1 MALPSAVTVGS
12 VVFVV
17 AAGVGF
23 VAVSSSADESDQAPV
38 KQVSQSARQQSAHP
52 DGKAEKAGRGH
63 DGADRSDK
71 PKDKQ
76 DKKAKKDK
84 RKPERPD
91 DAVPNVLVEVYNN
104 SGISGL
110 AGETSAVLEGAG
122 WNVAVTDNWYGD
134 IPENTVYYPQGMDA
148 EAKKLAKTLGITR
161 LMPAVSPMQFDRLTV
176 ILTHA

>member
-23 VAVSSSADESDQAPV
+23 VAVSSSADESEQAPT
-38 KQVSQSARQQSAHP
+38 KQVSQSARQQPSHP
-52 DGKAEKAGRGH
+52 DGKADKAVRS
-63 DGADRSDK
+63 DDADRSDR
-71 PKDKQ
+71 PKAKQ
-76 DKKAKKDK
+76 DKKDKKAK
-84 RKPERPD
+84 RKHERPD
-91 DAVPNVLVEVYNN
+91 NAVPNVLVEVYNN

-122 WNVAVTDNWYGD
+122 WNVAVTDNWYGN
-134 IPENTVYYPQGMDA
+134 IPDNTVYYPQGLDA
-148 EAKKLAKTLGITR
+148 EAKRLAKTLGITR
-161 LMPAVSPMQFDRLTV
+161 MMPAVSPMQFDRLTV